1 MQSLTKRSNMKTK
14 TSKSENNKPLNKQ
27 VLKKRV
33 AELENRLNNLHIL
46 VSNLAHNQEMIV
58 KALTPDE
65 VDEPTQFEDVE

>member
-1 MQSLTKRSNMKTK
+1 MQSLKKESNMKTK
-14 TSKSENNKPLNKQ
+14 TSKSENSKPLNKQ

-33 AELENRLNNLHIL
+33 AELETRLDNLHIL